1 MADAR
6 RLLINDPG
14 ALQQAGRVIQSGA
27 ILVYPTDTLYG
38 LGVDA
43 TNAGAVERLNRLKGR
58 SGPLSVI
65 APDTATALRWTTLE
79 QRQYDRV
86 RPYLGGPQTLI
97 LPVRPGLVV
106 PAVLGPGDTLGI
118 RIPDQSF
125 ILQVAAATGVPIT
138 TTSVNRSGQ
147 PPLNDPDLI
156 MESFGLEIALLID
169 AGQLPESPGSVIY
182 RWNSGRIE
190 LIKRR

>member
-6 RLLINDPG
+6 RLPINDPA
-14 ALQQAGRVIQSGA
+14 ALRQACVVIQSGA
-27 ILVYPTDTLYG
+27 ILAYPTDTLYG
-38 LGVDA
+38 LGADA
-43 TNAGAVERLNRLKGR
+43 TNAGAVDRLNRLKGR

-65 APDTATALRWTTLE
+65 APDANTALRWSTLNPG
-79 QRQYDRV
+79 QYKLA

-118 RIPDQSF
+118 RVPDQSF
-125 ILQVAAATGVPIT
+125 ILRVAAATGVPIT

-147 PPLNDPDLI
+147 PPLNDPELI
-156 MESFGLEIALLID
+156 MESFGSEIALLID
-169 AGQLPESPGSVIY
+169 AGQLQESPGSVIY
-182 RWNSGRIE
+182 RWISGRIE